1 MVIECSC
8 NPINILECYNLG
20 MFHIITRVKK
30 EITQSR
36 KIDTKILTLAKLS
49 TIGPWAYTCM
59 SIDTIK
65 IYSTFTFANL

>member
-8 NPINILECYNLG
+8 NPINILECYNLC
-20 MFHIITRVKK
+20 RVKKK
-30 EITQSR
+30 EITQSS
-36 KIDTKILTLAKLS
+36 KVYTKTLIAKLS

>member
-8 NPINILECYNLG
+8 NSTNILECYNLC
-20 MFHIITRVKK
+20 RVKKK

-65 IYSTFTFANL
+65 IYSTFTFANT

>member
-30 EITQSR
+30 EITQSS
-36 KIDTKILTLAKLS
+36 KVYTKTLIAKLS

-65 IYSTFTFANL
+65 IYSTFTFANT

>member
-8 NPINILECYNLG
+8 NSTNILECYNLC
-20 MFHIITRVKK
+20 RVKKK
-30 EITQSR
+30 EITQSS
-36 KIDTKILTLAKLS
+36 KVYTKTVIAKLS

-65 IYSTFTFANL
+65 IYSTFTFANT